1 MQTCFSR
8 VFPERMNNK
17 IKRRQLLLN
26 KIMKQLWIK
35 QNIGIGLGVVL
46 TTVTKE
52 NHDEHHENRDYLI

>member
-1 MQTCFSR
+1 
-8 VFPERMNNK
+8 MNNK